1 MRPSVQMY
9 TLVSENNAPLRLRQ
23 LSLEMPLKCKK
34 AEGTLTPLSA
44 QAVLEIQGQK
54 SPVTVQL
61 DPNTLA
67 VILKGNGSKTYTL
80 KSNNESLRLKR
91 HLLQCWITL
100 LRARQIKLD
109 VDHQT
114 ELEAAQ
120 KELKALAI

>member
-9 TLVSENNAPLRLRQ
+9 ALVSEKNEAITLRD

-34 AEGTLTPLSA
+34 AEGQLTPLCA
-44 QAVLEIQGQK
+44 QTVLEIQGEK

-61 DPNTLA
+61 DPKTL
-67 VILKGNGSKTYTL
+67 VLTLKGKNNKTYAL
-80 KSNNESLRLKR
+80 QSNGESLRLKR
-91 HLLQCWITL
+91 YLLQCWITL

-114 ELEAAQ
+114 ELKAAQ
-120 KELKALAI
+120 SELKAIAV